1 RPLSFGRIGDSL
13 FFGLPG
19 NPVSVMVTFYQFVL
33 PALRRLSGET
43 NWQPLRLQARAG
55 DRLKKRPGRTEF
67 QRGVLSQDETGALVV
82 STTGEQGSGI
92 LSSMSQA
99 NCFVILPIDS
109 AGAQPG
115 DLVEV
120 EPFLGLV

>member
-1 RPLSFGRIGDSL
+1 
-13 FFGLPG
+13 
-19 NPVSVMVTFYQFVL
+19 M

-43 NWQPLRLQARAG
+43 SWQPLRLQARTL
-55 DRLKKRPGRTEF
+55 DRLKKQRGRTEF
-67 QRGVLSQDETGALVV
+67 QRGVLSQDDTGALVV

-99 NCFVILPIDS
+99 NCFVILPVDS

-115 DLVEV
+115 EMVEV